1 LNHYTIFGMIYLKE
15 NIRFFR
21 KKLGLTQED
30 LANRLETKRSLIGS
44 YEEGRGVPKLDML
57 KRMSDLFGVTLDE
70 FLSVNFCET
79 GNYMPEGKVGPKIL
93 SVMVTPDNEEHIVI
107 VPLKASAGY
116 LNGRSDPEYFA
127 GLPHFSMPVPE
138 LSHGRSYRVFQIK
151 GDSMLPVPPGSY
163 IFCDYV
169 ENVEAIQ
176 EGKTYILITADEGI
190 VYKRVY
196 HGNKGELLLKSDNQE
211 YSPYTIETTALLEI
225 WRAMGY
231 LSFDLPDQDAVQ
243 VQKLSSV
250 IFKLEEELKMLKSL
264 KK

>member
-1 LNHYTIFGMIYLKE
+1 
-15 NIRFFR
+15 
-21 KKLGLTQED
+21 
-30 LANRLETKRSLIGS
+30 
-44 YEEGRGVPKLDML
+44 
-57 KRMSDLFGVTLDE
+57 
-70 FLSVNFCET
+70 
-79 GNYMPEGKVGPKIL
+79 
-93 SVMVTPDNEEHIVI
+93 MVTPDNEERIAI

-163 IFCDYV
+163 IFCEYI
-169 ENVEAIQ
+169 ENVGSIH
-176 EGKTYILITADEGI
+176 EGKTYVLITADEGI

-196 HGNKGELLLKSDNQE
+196 HRSERELLLKSDNPE
-211 YSPYTIETTALLEI
+211 YAPYTIGTDTLLEI
-225 WRAMGY
+225 WRAVGY